1 MADKKFGQ
9 KRVCSNCE
17 TKFYDL
23 NKNSPLTCPHCT
35 SEIVIE
41 NELSNYSTSQV
52 VEEQKKD
59 HKDEFD
65 GIEDSDNSNDD
76 DVISLDEAVVEEE
89 DKN

>member
-1 MADKKFGQ
+1 
-9 KRVCSNCE
+9 
-17 TKFYDL
+17 
-23 NKNSPLTCPHCT
+23 
-35 SEIVIE
+35 
-41 NELSNYSTSQV
+41 V

-76 DVISLDEAVVEEE
+76 VISLDEAVVEEE